1 MSLAHLYTH
10 HPVATALGHMAM
22 VASVDSRDLIGI
34 ITLEDVFEEL
44 IQVLPLGG
52 LG

>member
-1 MSLAHLYTH
+1 
-10 HPVATALGHMAM
+10 MAM